1 LLAQQDRLA
10 PRAFAGCIKMT
21 PAHPSPPLPLLL
33 DRLSWQIVYISDA
46 QANQRLGGEPATPA
60 ERAAQTAR
68 IKDMKAALTVTN
80 FSLGDE
86 VPVYASV
93 NREAMDLAI
102 KFKGVGRVKM
112 AEDVMN
118 AVKASSL
125 HFGNEPIN
133 WESCNMAAFGPKAS
147 TNNFQKLKED
157 TMVLTAA
164 LRKHNFSFGEEPIEY
179 ISDQTRGYGSVPLGA
194 YRQRIDALPKI
205 KETIQDSRSCH
216 FSLGLDK
223 VRYESIAQEGL
234 RQGYGEGAAAD
245 VKAGLERAAKMK
257 ADLCRTSIIIG
268 DDAEYM

>member
-1 LLAQQDRLA
+1 METQ
-10 PRAFAGCIKMT
+10 RA
-21 PAHPSPPLPLLL
+21 
-33 DRLSWQIVYISDA
+33 
-46 QANQRLGGEPATPA
+46 GGAPATVA

-68 IKDMKAALTVTN
+68 IKGMKAALTLTN

-86 VPVYASV
+86 APLYQSV
-93 NREAMDLAI
+93 NREAMAMSD

-125 HFGNEPIN
+125 HFGNEAVN
-133 WESCNMAAFGPKAS
+133 WESCNMAAFGPKEA
-147 TNNFQKLKED
+147 TNNFAKLKED
-157 TMVLTAA
+157 TEILTAA
-164 LRKHNFSFGEEPIEY
+164 LRKHNFSFGEEKVEY
-179 ISDQTRGYGSVPLGA
+179 VSDQTRGYGSVPIAA
-194 YRQRIDALPKI
+194 YRQRVDALPKI
-205 KETIQDSRSCH
+205 RETIKDSRSCH

-223 VRYESIAQEGL
+223 VKYESVAHEGL

-257 ADLCRTSIIIG
+257 ADLVRTSIVIG